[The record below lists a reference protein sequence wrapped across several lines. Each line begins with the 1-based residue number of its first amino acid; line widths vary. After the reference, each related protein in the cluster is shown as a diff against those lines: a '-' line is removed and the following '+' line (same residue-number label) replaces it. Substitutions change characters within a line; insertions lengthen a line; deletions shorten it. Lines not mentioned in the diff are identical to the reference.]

1 MDKGK
6 ITGPPDGNLDRA
18 MAACSSCQVRRKKSN
33 LYAVLECSGDVVIAW
48 LCTRCASTGE

>member
-6 ITGPPDGNLDRA
+6 ITGPPDGNLDRV

-33 LYAVLECSGDVVIAW
+33 MHAVLECSGDVVIAW
-48 LCTRCASTGE
+48 LCTRCAPTGE